1 MVLDMFLDCKIRQNM
16 ADAIKIVVAI
26 LSFMRH
32 QTLKYTCHNS
42 DQFKSILYGMV
53 FVKGLEP

>member
-1 MVLDMFLDCKIRQNM
+1 M

-32 QTLKYTCHNS
+32 QTLKYTGYNS